1 MITDTL
7 VPLVVVG
14 VVSAVALVLVL
25 RIGRGRATRGLARL
39 PVVGRIPALARI
51 GRPETPAD
59 EDTLRGELDRLPTR
73 LSTARA
79 GATAADTDVVAARPA
94 LPPALVADADP
105 DLDPATDLVLAAAG
119 ERRGRPGDDGR
130 VPHALPP
137 APLATAGWVVRGHTN
152 QGLQRERNEDS
163 HLATPELV
171 AVADGIGGGPA
182 GDLASK
188 IVIETVRHLLSRAE
202 DPPRALAGSV
212 ARAASALFGAAMVDA
227 DLRGMGTTLDV
238 VLLGSGSWPIA
249 HGMHVGDGA
258 VWYVPDGGRAVAL
271 TTFDRD
277 GDGRLLSAVSS
288 TGREPQPAPWKRH
301 VRPGDRLV
309 VTSDGF
315 HAHLQGE
322 LAIRLIDEFRDEP
335 PLDAAR
341 ALVSAALGAGG
352 RDNVTVVVAD
362 YCDTASAR
370 ESGAPSS
377 TH

>member
-1 MITDTL
+1 ML
-7 VPLVVVG
+7 A
-14 VVSAVALVLVL
+14 AVAE
-25 RIGRGRATRGLARL
+25 RHA
-39 PVVGRIPALARI
+39 
-51 GRPETPAD
+51 EPAD
-59 EDTLRGELDRLPTR
+59 N
-73 LSTARA
+73 
-79 GATAADTDVVAARPA
+79 
-94 LPPALVADADP
+94 
-105 DLDPATDLVLAAAG
+105 
-119 ERRGRPGDDGR
+119 GRTPR
-130 VPHALPP
+130 ALPP
-137 APLATAGWVVRGHTN
+137 APVATAGWVVRGHTN

-163 HLATPELV
+163 YLATPELV

-202 DPPRALAGSV
+202 DPPRALAVSV

-238 VLLGSGSWPIA
+238 VLLGSGPWPIA
-249 HGMHVGDGA
+249 HGVHVGDGA
-258 VWYVPDGGRAVAL
+258 VWYVPGGGRAVAL

-277 GDGRLLSAVSS
+277 GEGRLSSAVSS
-288 TGREPQPAPWKRH
+288 TGREPQPALWKRH

-309 VTSDGF
+309 VTTDGF
-315 HAHLQGE
+315 HAHLWGE
-322 LAIRLIDEFRDEP
+322 HAIRLIEEFRDDP

-362 YCDTASAR
+362 YCDTPSVR
-370 ESGAPSS
+370 EGGVPSS